1 MWIAIGLT
9 LLWVFILAQI
19 IIHFRNLEITGSW
32 EQHRCDPSV
41 MFTASMYNTDPTKSG
56 AAFASENFVYCTR
69 RLAMSVL
76 AMVFSPATAALDGL
90 LDGAEKGV
98 QSVGVIGSIAQRL
111 FNGLQAMLNIV
122 FLRYQNTYLQMR
134 KTLIHLMSS
143 MSRLHAAGIASVY
156 MGISMIQ
163 AFFSAYE
170 FVKKVVMIILGIL
183 LALLFLLFFALLPTI
198 PLILA
203 VIAAVGAGGG
213 MASEFCFAKDTPIL
227 LEGGHFLPISEV
239 RLGQK
244 LYHGGTVTAILELD
258 GKGVPLW
265 NYHGIL
271 VSGSHIVY
279 DDATWKQIHNTSA
292 TSTSIEHERLWCLIT
307 SDRNIYAVSNTGPIQ
322 FRDYEEIDSDEMY
335 TWWNKA
341 VHAALDAKYE
351 PYTENETVQSE
362 GLHPYTY
369 FEVYNKGILPIS
381 SLSIGDVIRDING
394 WTTITGIVHY
404 EANQTNWIK
413 YRGNLIGS
421 EQLIYTN
428 QTWQRAGHQT
438 EIATVQKI
446 EYSIG
451 LFTKSRTFVTAQN
464 VCMRDASENDGSIDS
479 MYICAVLAD
488 LNKGLGL
495 AAKLKGALPI
505 PSP

>member
-19 IIHFRNLEITGSW
+19 IVHFRNLEITGSW

-41 MFTASMYNTDPTKSG
+41 MFTASMYNTDPTRSG
-56 AAFASENFVYCTR
+56 AAFATENFVYCTR

-76 AMVFSPATAALDGL
+76 ATVFSPATAALDGL

-111 FNGLQAMLNIV
+111 FNGLQAMLNIM
-122 FLRYQNTYLQMR
+122 FSRYQNTYLEMR

-213 MASEFCFAKDTPIL
+213 MASEFCFSGNTRIV
-227 LEGGHFLPISEV
+227 LEGGHSLPISQV
-239 RLGQK
+239 SLGQK
-244 LYHGGTVTAILELD
+244 LYHGGHITGILELD

-265 NYHGIL
+265 NYHGVF
-271 VSGSHIVY
+271 VSGSHIIY
-279 DDATWKQIHNTSA
+279 DNNTWKQIRDTAA
-292 TSTSIEHERLWCLIT
+292 TSTAIEDERLWCLIT
-307 SDRNIYAVSNTGPIQ
+307 SDRNIYVASDTGPIR
-322 FRDYEEIDSDEMY
+322 FRDYEEIDSDKMY
-335 TWWNKA
+335 MWWNEA
-341 VHAALDAKYE
+341 VHFALGTKYK
-351 PYTENETVQSE
+351 PHAENETLQQE
-362 GLHPYTY
+362 GLHPCTY
-369 FEVYNKGILPIS
+369 FEVHNKGILPLN
-381 SLSIGDVIRDING
+381 SLSIGDIIRDIHG

-404 EANQTNWIK
+404 EANQTKWIK
-413 YRGNLIGS
+413 YRGNLVGS
-421 EQLIYTN
+421 EQLIYTDK
-428 QTWQRAGHQT
+428 WQRAGHQT
-438 EIATVQKI
+438 ETITVQKV

-451 LFTKSRTFVTAQN
+451 LFTGSRTFVTAQD
-464 VCMRDASENDGSIDS
+464 VYMRDASEHDGSIDS
-479 MYICAVLAD
+479 AYIYALLGD
-488 LNKGLGL
+488 LNKS
-495 AAKLKGALPI
+495 ANVEKPI
-505 PSP
+505 FINRMN